1 MPLYKDPRTGDIK
14 EFDNAAEAAGEGYFE
29 EVKIDTEEFKLPE
42 GSAAPN
48 DLLYRENEEGQQVDS
63 EGNVIEG
70 GTFNLPIIKD
80 ADGNIWDPITETF
93 KPPAEATPL
102 SNATDDTSTDGEEIR
117 ITPGPSKAE
126 EELANAESKALDII
140 NSFLKTIEGSNI
152 YTGSDTTPEFEEET
166 ETYTPT
172 KDDAAALYPY
182 FPSNILDGLIAK
194 WTETGSIDIALA
206 TVRGSDE
213 YAKAFPGIRREDG
226 TLRMTEIQY
235 LELKDGMKD
244 ALRTYN
250 LNPDIFADEI
260 TSAISGDVDIQE
272 FKARLEFGYE
282 QLVNNKDQ
290 VLEIFNEQYGYAID
304 ETSLFAMFISPTIST
319 AVLENQ
325 ILTSQIL
332 AEAEIATVSVGLTTA
347 EKFVEA
353 DISQKDAA
361 KVFARTDEL
370 SGLTGAAAGR
380 GNTITEEQI
389 ALGVAGLSPQEL
401 GLVKRVAAQEA
412 SESAIQTGAATTQGG
427 QVVGL
432 VEE

>member
-1 MPLYKDPRTGDIK
+1 MGLYKDPRTGQTK
-14 EFDNAAEAAGEGYFE
+14 EFDTASEAAGEGYFE
-29 EVKIDTEEFKLPE
+29 EVKLEDQVNPDVID
-42 GSAAPN
+42 AAN
-48 DLLYRENEEGQQVDS
+48 
-63 EGNVIEG
+63 
-70 GTFNLPIIKD
+70 
-80 ADGNIWDPITETF
+80 
-93 KPPAEATPL
+93 
-102 SNATDDTSTDGEEIR
+102 NAGIPGMEDGEEIS
-117 ITPGPSKAE
+117 ISPGLSQAE
-126 EELANAESKALDII
+126 IDLQNAESKALDII

-166 ETYTPT
+166 TTYTPT

-194 WTETGSIDIALA
+194 WTETGSIDIAHA

-250 LNPDIFADEI
+250 LNPDIFAEEI

>member
-1 MPLYKDPRTGDIK
+1 MGLYKDPRTGQTK
-14 EFDNAAEAAGEGYFE
+14 EFDTASEAAGEGYFE
-29 EVKIDTEEFKLPE
+29 EVKLEDQVNPDVID
-42 GSAAPN
+42 AAN
-48 DLLYRENEEGQQVDS
+48 
-63 EGNVIEG
+63 
-70 GTFNLPIIKD
+70 
-80 ADGNIWDPITETF
+80 
-93 KPPAEATPL
+93 
-102 SNATDDTSTDGEEIR
+102 NAGIPGMEDGEEIS
-117 ITPGPSKAE
+117 ISPGLSQAE
-126 EELANAESKALDII
+126 IDLQNAESKALEII
-140 NSFLKTIEGSNI
+140 NSFLKTLEGSNI

-250 LNPDIFADEI
+250 LNPDIFAEEI

>member
-14 EFDNAAEAAGEGYFE
+14 EFENSNEAAGEGYYE
-29 EVKIDTEEFKLPE
+29 EVKLPE
-42 GSAAPN
+42 GTDN
-48 DLLYRENEEGQQVDS
+48 DLLYRENEEGQQVDKD
-63 EGNVIEG
+63 GNVIEG
-70 GTFNLPIIKD
+70 GTFDLPIIKD
-80 ADGNIWDPITETF
+80 ANGNIWNPITETF
-93 KPPAEATPL
+93 EPPAEATPL
-102 SNATDDTSTDGEEIR
+102 SNPTDGTTPADSDEIS
-117 ITPGPSKAE
+117 ISPGLSQAE
-126 EELANAESKALDII
+126 IDLQNAESKALEII
-140 NSFLKTIEGSNI
+140 NSFLKTLEGSNI
-152 YTGSDTTPEFEEET
+152 YTGSETTPEFEEET
-166 ETYTPT
+166 TTYTPT

-182 FPSNILDGLIAK
+182 FPSNILDGIVAA
-194 WTETGSIDIALA
+194 WTRTGSIDIALA

-250 LNPDIFADEI
+250 LNPDIFAEEI
-260 TSAISGDVDIQE
+260 TAAISGDVDIQE
-272 FKARLEFGYE
+272 FKARVEFGYE

-412 SESAIQTGAATTQGG
+412 SESAIHTGAATTQGG

-432 VEE
+432 VAE

>member
-14 EFDNAAEAAGEGYFE
+14 EFENASEAAGEGYFE
-29 EVKIDTEEFKLPE
+29 EVKIDTEEFELPE

-70 GTFNLPIIKD
+70 GTFDLPIIKD

-93 KPPAEATPL
+93 KPPAEATQL
-102 SNATDDTSTDGEEIR
+102 SNDTDDTSTDGEEIS
-117 ITPGPSKAE
+117 ISPGLSKAA

-140 NSFLKTIEGSNI
+140 NSFLKTLEGSNI

-172 KDDAAALYPY
+172 KKDAAALYPY

-260 TSAISGDVDIQE
+260 TAAISGDVDIQE

-282 QLVNNKDQ
+282 QLLNNKDQ
-290 VLEIFNEQYGYAID
+290 VLEVFNEQYGYAID

>member
-1 MPLYKDPRTGDIK
+1 MGLYKDPRTGQTK
-14 EFDNAAEAAGEGYFE
+14 EFDTASEAAGEGYFE
-29 EVKIDTEEFKLPE
+29 EVKLEDQVNPDVID
-42 GSAAPN
+42 AAN
-48 DLLYRENEEGQQVDS
+48 
-63 EGNVIEG
+63 
-70 GTFNLPIIKD
+70 
-80 ADGNIWDPITETF
+80 
-93 KPPAEATPL
+93 
-102 SNATDDTSTDGEEIR
+102 NAGIPGMEDGEEIS
-117 ITPGPSKAE
+117 ISPGLSQAE
-126 EELANAESKALDII
+126 IDLQNAESKALDII

-250 LNPDIFADEI
+250 LNPDIFAEEI
-260 TSAISGDVDIQE
+260 TAAISGDVDIQE

-389 ALGVAGLSPQEL
+389 ALG
-401 GLVKRVAAQEA
+401 LVKRVAAQEA

>member
-14 EFDNAAEAAGEGYFE
+14 EFENSNEAAGEGYYE
-29 EVKIDTEEFKLPE
+29 EVKLPE
-42 GSAAPN
+42 GTDN
-48 DLLYRENEEGQQVDS
+48 DLLYRENEEGQQVDKD
-63 EGNVIEG
+63 GNVIEG
-70 GTFNLPIIKD
+70 GTFDLPIIKD
-80 ADGNIWDPITETF
+80 ANGNIWNPITETF
-93 KPPAEATPL
+93 EPPAEATPL
-102 SNATDDTSTDGEEIR
+102 SNATDGTIPADSDEIS
-117 ITPGPSKAE
+117 ISPGPSQAE
-126 EELANAESKALDII
+126 IDLQNAENKALEII
-140 NSFLKTIEGSNI
+140 NSFLKTLEGSNI

-182 FPSNILDGLIAK
+182 FPSNILDGIVAE
-194 WTETGSIDIALA
+194 WTRTGSIDIALA

-250 LNPDIFADEI
+250 LNPDIFAEEI
-260 TSAISGDVDIQE
+260 TAAISGDVDIQE

>member
-1 MPLYKDPRTGDIK
+1 MPLYKDPRTGQTK
-14 EFDNAAEAAGEGYFE
+14 EFDTSSEAAGEGYFE
-29 EVKIDTEEFKLPE
+29 AVVEE
-42 GSAAPN
+42 
-48 DLLYRENEEGQQVDS
+48 EELVPGMED
-63 EGNVIEG
+63 G
-70 GTFNLPIIKD
+70 G
-80 ADGNIWDPITETF
+80 
-93 KPPAEATPL
+93 
-102 SNATDDTSTDGEEIR
+102 EIS
-117 ITPGPSKAE
+117 ITPGLAKAE
-126 EELANAESKALDII
+126 EELANAESKALEII
-140 NSFLKTIEGSNI
+140 NSFLKTLEGSNI

-166 ETYTPT
+166 TTYTPT

-250 LNPDIFADEI
+250 LNPDIFAEEI

>member
-14 EFDNAAEAAGEGYFE
+14 EFENASEAAGEGYFE
-29 EVKIDTEEFKLPE
+29 EVKIDTEEFELPE

-70 GTFNLPIIKD
+70 GTFDLPIIKD

-93 KPPAEATPL
+93 KPPAEATQL
-102 SNATDDTSTDGEEIR
+102 SNDTDDTSTDGEEIS
-117 ITPGPSKAE
+117 ISPGLSKAA

-140 NSFLKTIEGSNI
+140 NSFLKTLEGSNI

-172 KDDAAALYPY
+172 KKDAAALYPY

-260 TSAISGDVDIQE
+260 TAAISGDVDIQE

-282 QLVNNKDQ
+282 QLLNNKDQ
-290 VLEIFNEQYGYAID
+290 VLEVFNEQYGYAID

-332 AEAEIATVSVGLTTA
+332 AEAEIAIVSVGLTTA

-370 SGLTGAAAGR
+370 SGLIGAAAGR

>member
-14 EFDNAAEAAGEGYFE
+14 EFENASEAAGEGYFDE
-29 EVKIDTEEFKLPE
+29 IKIPEGRKLPTGE
-42 GSAAPN
+42 GTN
-48 DLLYRENEEGQQVDS
+48 YDLLYRENEEGQPVDM
-63 EGNVIEG
+63 EGNVLDT

-80 ADGNIWDPITETF
+80 ANGNIWDPITETF

-282 QLVNNKDQ
+282 QLINNKDQ

>member
-1 MPLYKDPRTGDIK
+1 MGLYKDPRTGQTK
-14 EFDNAAEAAGEGYFE
+14 EFDTSSEAAGEGYFE
-29 EVKIDTEEFKLPE
+29 EVKLED
-42 GSAAPN
+42 
-48 DLLYRENEEGQQVDS
+48 QVDP
-63 EGNVIEG
+63 NVI
-70 GTFNLPIIKD
+70 
-80 ADGNIWDPITETF
+80 
-93 KPPAEATPL
+93 
-102 SNATDDTSTDGEEIR
+102 NAVNNAGIPGVEDGEEIY
-117 ITPGPSKAE
+117 ITPGPSQAE
-126 EELANAESKALDII
+126 EELATAEEKALAII
-140 NSFLKTIEGSNI
+140 NSFLKSFENSNI

-182 FPSNILDGLIAK
+182 FPSNILDGLISK

-353 DISQKDAA
+353 DVSQRDAA

-380 GNTITEEQI
+380 GTTITEEQI

-412 SESAIQTGAATTQGG
+412 SESAIQTGASTTQDGK
-427 QVVGL
+427 VVGL
-432 VEE
+432 VAE